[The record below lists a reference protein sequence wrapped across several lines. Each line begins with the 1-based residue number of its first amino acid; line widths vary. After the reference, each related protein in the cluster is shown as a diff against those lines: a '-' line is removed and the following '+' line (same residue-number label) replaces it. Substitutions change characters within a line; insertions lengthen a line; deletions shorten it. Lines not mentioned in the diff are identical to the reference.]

1 MLKVIEVR
9 PLSERDRSWDVQ
21 VEAGSWSE
29 PLVVR
34 LGQRIDPRSL
44 PGFIAL
50 LDEQRAGLASYAA
63 GGEE

>member
-44 PGFIAL
+44 PGFK
-50 LDEQRAGLASYAA
+50 G
-63 GGEE
+63 